1 MADDKIVDFAAKRAA
16 SIVGDIK
23 KNSVD
28 EPVSETGK
36 DSRVINTIQD
46 GKVVQTEADKV
57 DPQATIEVKNDEL
70 NRLIDVFEQ
79 DRTPENLAEL
89 LKELDKSRLLVPGM
103 LNDKKVPIP
112 LTLTTPDGIVMQP
125 CFTDKSKIPENPKSE
140 VVMNLPFKILLQ
152 MIVTQGKN
160 VQSLAINPFTKTVVL
175 KRDLLDRMFKEMT
188 DITEAAIRQLEA
200 IQSMPGE
207 KQIITNP
214 DGTKAA
220 QIRMSESQYYI
231 FERNNFEINVL
242 PKMFFGDGDDVIQ
255 NLVEKKEGYID
266 QIFEASYQNQR
277 MYPYLPD
284 EFKVVAMG
292 VSEDV
297 EVVVITMPKQDIS
310 VGTAYTLYL
319 VWNKAE
325 KKGKYFAIIQG
336 KTGKDREVVEL
347 DKPGHPVHHGPAPEE
362 GTEFSWIM
370 DRALK

>member
-28 EPVSETGK
+28 EPISETGK

-140 VVMNLPFKILLQ
+140 IVMNLPFKILLQ

-336 KTGKDREVVEL
+336 KTDKDREVVEL